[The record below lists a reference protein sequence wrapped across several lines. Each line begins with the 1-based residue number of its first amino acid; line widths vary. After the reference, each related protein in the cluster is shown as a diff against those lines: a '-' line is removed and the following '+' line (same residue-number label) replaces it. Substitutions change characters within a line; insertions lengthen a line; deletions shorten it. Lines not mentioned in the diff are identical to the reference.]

1 MDVVEVVIGA
11 DQTVGGERQPSE
23 LGVGVGKPDHP
34 APARWRWRGGER
46 RGFEVG
52 RGEEERRGEAR
63 RGEERRGDSGW
74 KSSVLRT
81 HAAERDRHP
90 AQLILTGWRGTSGHH
105 ANTASL
111 RLA

>member
-46 RGFEVG
+46 RGCEVG
-52 RGEEERRGEAR
+52 RGGGGEERSGEARRGEAR
-63 RGEERRGDSGW
+63 RGEERRGEERRGESGW
-74 KSSVLRT
+74 KSSVHTPLKGIV
-81 HAAERDRHP
+81 
-90 AQLILTGWRGTSGHH
+90 ILP
-105 ANTASL
+105 NN
-111 RLA
+111 